1 MKSVKANDKETR
13 GVLIVNVGYIQHNG
27 VVVLLLLLN
36 MLLHF
41 RKEFSYFFFLTTRK
55 KREIIQFLFLSFYW
69 RGAFRKPVTYLRWAL
84 RKIPKFHLI
93 SWCENFVKRHNFDT
107 SKLGETTAFYA
118 VEALRVLNMPL
129 YCIHERKTRM
139 DSYL

>member
-55 KREIIQFLFLSFYW
+55 KREIIQFCSCLFTEEVRS
-69 RGAFRKPVTYLRWAL
+69 GNQSH
-84 RKIPKFHLI
+84 I
-93 SWCENFVKRHNFDT
+93 
-107 SKLGETTAFYA
+107 
-118 VEALRVLNMPL
+118 
-129 YCIHERKTRM
+129 
-139 DSYL
+139 